1 MGRTNLAGP
10 TTHPA
15 CHPVTEKVF
24 PQLAAAEG
32 WGVLGA
38 WMAWRCG
45 GSLSVETCVDVTR
58 AQGQGRRQDAPGQGE
73 GAVEHARQAGEV
85 VVPDGR
91 RVSRLHRAGEAWV
104 CMCGDGG

>member
-32 WGVLGA
+32 GGWVECVDDVE
-38 WMAWRCG
+38 MQS
-45 GSLSVETCVDVTR
+45 GSLRGYE
-58 AQGQGRRQDAPGQGE
+58 
-73 GAVEHARQAGEV
+73 
-85 VVPDGR
+85 
-91 RVSRLHRAGEAWV
+91 
-104 CMCGDGG
+104 CG